1 MSPYRNLDGLSLS
14 AARPL
19 EVLAAVHASA
29 RRSIL
34 VATSVEAKERNAAY
48 LDQVGWQL
56 NVMLK
61 GEGFPIDACVVI
73 CGHVFRVAEGDGKP
87 AIFYGIDALVAH
99 DDLPSVASEWAFQHG
114 EMVDFNDR

>member
-14 AARPL
+14 AARPI

-34 VATSVEAKERNAAY
+34 VARSEDAKLRNEGY
-48 LDQVGWQL
+48 RDQVGWQL
-56 NVMLK
+56 NLMLK
-61 GEGFPIDACVVI
+61 GEGFPIDALVVI

-87 AIFYGIDALVAH
+87 AIYVG
-99 DDLPSVASEWAFQHG
+99 DLAEEDFVWEWALQHG

>member
-14 AARPL
+14 AARPI

-34 VATSVEAKERNAAY
+34 VARSEDARLRNEGYRDLIGVELSRQFKA
-48 LDQVGWQL
+48 VGF
-56 NVMLK
+56 
-61 GEGFPIDACVVI
+61 ESDALVLVGDRI
-73 CGHVFRVAEGDGKP
+73 FRVAVGDEEP
-87 AIFYGIDALVAH
+87 AIYVGISEFAEEY
-99 DDLPSVASEWAFQHG
+99 SVWKAAEWALQHG

>member
-14 AARPL
+14 AARPI

-34 VATSVEAKERNAAY
+34 VARSKDARLRNGSY
-48 LDQVGWQL
+48 CDQVGVQL
-56 NVMLK
+56 NHMFKAV
-61 GEGFPIDACVVI
+61 GFESDGLVLVGDGI
-73 CGHVFRVAEGDGKP
+73 FRVAVGDEEP
-87 AIFYGIDALVAH
+87 AIYVG
-99 DDLPSVASEWAFQHG
+99 DLAEEDFVWEWALQHG